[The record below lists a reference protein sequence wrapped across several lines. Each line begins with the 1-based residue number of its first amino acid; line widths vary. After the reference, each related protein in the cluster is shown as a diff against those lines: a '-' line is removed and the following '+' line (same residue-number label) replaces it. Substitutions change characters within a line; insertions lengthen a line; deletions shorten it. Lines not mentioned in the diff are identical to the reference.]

1 MDNKT
6 LEALLDLLDLMAGV
20 IGIDVD
26 NIIKT
31 LEQKVASDPAISQA
45 LLTLVQRTYVILSPY
60 IDADRMGELVLES
73 KLDPDYFDEH
83 IAEH

>member
-6 LEALLDLLDLMAGV
+6 LEALLDLLDLMV
-20 IGIDVD
+20 DEIGIDVD

-31 LEQKVASDPAISQA
+31 LA
-45 LLTLVQRTYVILSPY
+45 QRTFEVLSPH

-73 KLDPDYFDEH
+73 KLNPDYFDEH
-83 IAEH
+83 LAEH

>member
-26 NIIKT
+26 NIIKI
-31 LEQKVASDPAISQA
+31 LEQKMFSDPAMLQA
-45 LLTLVQRTYVILSPY
+45 LLVLAQGTYVILSPY

>member
-6 LEALLDLLDLMAGV
+6 LEALLDLLDLMV
-20 IGIDVD
+20 SEIEIDIDDIV
-26 NIIKT
+26 KT
-31 LEQKVASDPAISQA
+31 LEQKVSSDPAISQA
-45 LLTLVQRTYVILSPY
+45 LLTLAQKTYAILSPH